1 MQAEQQV
8 LNYIINYWNYLFY
21 LSFTILQIHDYKVRL
36 ATAEGTNK
44 ESMTTIS
51 EKSKEITHLKS
62 ELNNVKQTNES
73 LCDQVYDHFN
83 IFSV

>member
-1 MQAEQQV
+1 
-8 LNYIINYWNYLFY
+8 
-21 LSFTILQIHDYKVRL
+21 L

-73 LCDQVYDHFN
+73 LCDQVYAHFN
-83 IFSV
+83 IFSVKNYSLLKLILDIRV